1 MMNIYFNNIQRPQK
15 SEPLS
20 FTVRSNKK
28 VRLLAQRR
36 FGVKTKWKHYYWINF
51 SSPCYRRRGS
61 R

>member
-36 FGVKTKWKHYYWINF
+36 FGVKTKWKHYYWI
-51 SSPCYRRRGS
+51 
-61 R
+61 